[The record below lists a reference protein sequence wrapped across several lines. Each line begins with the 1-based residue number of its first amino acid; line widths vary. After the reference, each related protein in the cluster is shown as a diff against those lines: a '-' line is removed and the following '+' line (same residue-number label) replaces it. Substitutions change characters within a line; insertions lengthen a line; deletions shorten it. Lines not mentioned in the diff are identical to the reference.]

1 MAIDNSLYDS
11 IENTYK
17 KIQNYLDTTQLGKE
31 HSAMIIKQEELSELL
46 ERLDIEAIEEQWPD
60 INALHEK
67 LNDIKEDSNQVA
79 EALQL
84 HDDSVV
90 LADKV
95 VTGLDKVFS
104 KIANV
109 I

>member
-46 ERLDIEAIEEQWPD
+46 EQLDIEAIEEQWTD
-60 INALHEK
+60 INVLHEK
-67 LNDIKEDSNQVA
+67 LNDIKEDSNQIA
-79 EALQL
+79 EALEL
-84 HDDSVV
+84 SDDSITI
-90 LADKV
+90 ADKV
-95 VTGLDKVFS
+95 VTGLDKIFS
-104 KIANV
+104 KIAK
-109 I
+109 IL